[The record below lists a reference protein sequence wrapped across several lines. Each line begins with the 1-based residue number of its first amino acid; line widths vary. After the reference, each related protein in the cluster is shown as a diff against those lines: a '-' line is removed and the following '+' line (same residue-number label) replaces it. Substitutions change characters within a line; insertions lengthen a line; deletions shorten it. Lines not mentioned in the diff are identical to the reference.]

1 MALSAF
7 VLYILSSLLSMWDS
21 REFTKLRFRASEL
34 LADSIM
40 NMSYETVENS
50 EIQDYIWLAKY
61 NNFDTIYKL

>member
-1 MALSAF
+1 
-7 VLYILSSLLSMWDS
+7 MWDS